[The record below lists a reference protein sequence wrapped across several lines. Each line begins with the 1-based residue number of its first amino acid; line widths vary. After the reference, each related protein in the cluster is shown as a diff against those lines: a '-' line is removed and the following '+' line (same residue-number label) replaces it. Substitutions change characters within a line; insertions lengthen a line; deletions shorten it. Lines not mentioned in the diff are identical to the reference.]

1 MTYQRP
7 GARLV
12 ANGAT
17 TVFTQPSRE
26 EVAIVRLPL
35 EPCHRAN
42 REMLSAAA
50 RHRESTRQRRP
61 HRRRLA

>member
-26 EVAIVRLPL
+26 EVAIVSLPL
-35 EPCHRAN
+35 DSYRLAI
-42 REMLSAAA
+42 REA
-50 RHRESTRQRRP
+50 RCLTKLLVVGP
-61 HRRRLA
+61 TPPTRRRTQS